1 MFFMLIF
8 RPRSREPRTYTLDEA
23 AEFLDFDREAIRYWL
38 RMGHLAGRRDHKT
51 GEWRIQPQAL
61 IEFLREA
68 QEPMP
73 TGARAPAEAPAG
85 VERTPARA

>member
-1 MFFMLIF
+1 MFLF
-8 RPRSREPRTYTLDEA
+8 RPGSREPRTYSLDEA
-23 AEFLDFDREAIRYWL
+23 AEFLEFDRQAITYWL
-38 RMGHLAGRRDHKT
+38 RMGHLPGRQDKQT

-73 TGARAPAEAPAG
+73 TGACERREVG
-85 VERTPARA
+85 VNVERSTVSSRA